1 MFDQKTLEASAL
13 ALDKALA
20 SGNTIPQFSLLY
32 PEMTIEDGYAIQA
45 EWTKLRLAQGRKII
59 GRKIGLTSRA
69 MQIASGIT
77 EPDYGTLLDDMVFSD
92 NSEIPFDRFIAPLVE
107 VEIAF
112 VLGKRLEGENI
123 TLTDVLAATDYVCP
137 AIEIVDS
144 RVIRVDPET
153 GKRRKVFDTIADNA
167 ACAGLITGGLPVRPM
182 DVDLRWI
189 GAIVSRNGL
198 IEETG
203 VSAGVLNHPGN
214 GIVWLMKRFA
224 PHGITLEPGQV
235 ILGGSFTRLLS
246 VERGDTFHADFGPLG
261 SIGFRFV

>member
-20 SGNTIPQFSLLY
+20 SGNTIPQFSQLY

-45 EWTKLRLAQGRKII
+45 EWTKLRLAQGHKVV

-123 TLTDVLAATDYVCP
+123 TLTDVLAATDY
-137 AIEIVDS
+137 A
-144 RVIRVDPET
+144 T
-153 GKRRKVFDTIADNA
+153 
-167 ACAGLITGGLPVRPM
+167 
-182 DVDLRWI
+182 
-189 GAIVSRNGL
+189 
-198 IEETG
+198 
-203 VSAGVLNHPGN
+203 
-214 GIVWLMKRFA
+214 
-224 PHGITLEPGQV
+224 Q
-235 ILGGSFTRLLS
+235 
-246 VERGDTFHADFGPLG
+246 
-261 SIGFRFV
+261 